1 MKISP
6 NLHTNL
12 AVLLQQKKL
21 LLQIFC
27 SRKNNTS
34 PPLFSALQKNTP
46 RLLSFLLTR
55 KNTTRLLSFCSLEK
69 HSSTPHSLPKKNSR
83 TRKNSTG
90 CSCVFPLKHKALM
103 GLSGNGLKRIKIGLD
118 PLYNL
123 PLQPNIKGDYT
134 LTSQLESMPAD
145 PTQSFSFSL
154 VTTFVIISE
163 GLKSV

>member
-12 AVLLQQKKL
+12 TVLLQQKL

-27 SRKNNTS
+27 SGKNNTS
-34 PPLFSALQKNTP
+34 PPLFSAHQKTPPRLLYFLLTKKTLQHASLSLQKNQ
-46 RLLSFLLTR
+46 
-55 KNTTRLLSFCSLEK
+55 
-69 HSSTPHSLPKKNSR
+69 PH
-83 TRKNSTG
+83 TAAAAH
-90 CSCVFPLKHKALM
+90 VFFPLKHKALM

-123 PLQPNIKGDYT
+123 PLQPNIRGDYT

-145 PTQSFSFSL
+145 PAQSFSFSL